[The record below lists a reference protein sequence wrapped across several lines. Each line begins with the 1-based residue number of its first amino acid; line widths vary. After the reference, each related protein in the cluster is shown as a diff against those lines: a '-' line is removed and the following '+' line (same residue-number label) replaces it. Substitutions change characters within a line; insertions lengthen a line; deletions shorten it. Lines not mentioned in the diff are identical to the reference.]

1 MNEMAF
7 HPRDR
12 LPWNRHLSRRE
23 ALKLLGGTVVAG
35 GFLAGCSS
43 GGSPSSASR
52 LVIGTRHNPVKQP
65 LFGDNKPIESGL
77 EPEEGPLRLYNW
89 ADYINPSVLKGFTER
104 FGAEVEVTTFYNTQ
118 EATQKLKTGKI
129 SFDVYFPTQD
139 DLPKFVAGKI
149 LQPLNHD
156 YLPNLKQNVWP
167 VLADPFYDKGSRY
180 SVPYVLYTTGIGW
193 RTDMVPADIA
203 GMDNPW
209 EAFWDPEYKGIAGL
223 YDEFRDALST
233 GMYKSG
239 ITDGVNGANPRHLEK
254 AKNNLLELQDL
265 VEIRYTIDGAYS
277 RLPEGNLGLVQ
288 AWSGDTILATQ
299 YLPKGGDASVLRY
312 VWPPKATQ
320 DRVGGMISND
330 NLTVLRNAEHPV
342 LAHTFINYMLDE
354 EVALE
359 NFRWLGYQ
367 PPQKSLVPGTLVA
380 KGLIPENLATA
391 VVEQED
397 FELGQVTKQQTP
409 EQEDRWLEAW
419 SQIKQGA

>member
-1 MNEMAF
+1 MAF
-7 HPRDR
+7 HPRERIPWDR
-12 LPWNRHLSRRE
+12 SMSRRDV
-23 ALKLLGGTVVAG
+23 LRLLAGTAVAG
-35 GFLAGCSS
+35 GLLAGCGS
-43 GGSPSSASR
+43 GGGTSSASR
-52 LVIGTRHNPVKQP
+52 LVIGTRENPVEQP
-65 LFGDNKPIESGL
+65 LFDDNKPIESGL

-89 ADYINPSVLKGFTER
+89 ADYINPAVLKGFTER
-104 FGAEVEVTTFYNTQ
+104 FGAKVEVTTFYNSQ

-139 DLPKFVAGKI
+139 DLPRFVAGKV

-156 YLPNLKQNVWP
+156 YIPNLKRNVWP
-167 VLADPFYDKGSRY
+167 VLANPFYDRGSRY

-193 RTDMVPADIA
+193 RTDMVSADIA
-203 GMDNPW
+203 GMGNPW
-209 EAFWDPEYKGIAGL
+209 EVFWDSEYKGITGL

-233 GMYKSG
+233 GMYRSG
-239 ITDGVNGANPRHLEK
+239 ITDGVNGADPEDLEK
-254 AKNNLLELQDL
+254 ATNNLLELQDL

-299 YLPKGGDASVLRY
+299 YVPQGGDASVLRY

-320 DRVGGMISND
+320 DKVGGMISND

-342 LAHTFINYMLDE
+342 LAHMFINYMLDE
-354 EVALE
+354 GVALK
-359 NFRWLGYQ
+359 NLSWLGYQ
-367 PPQKSLVPGTLVA
+367 PPQKSLAPETLVDE
-380 KGLIPENLATA
+380 GLIPENLSTA

-397 FELGQVTKQQTP
+397 FEIGQVTKQQTP

-419 SQIKQGA
+419 SRVKQGA